1 MNGVNPVL
9 ITVGLFTSPS
19 SDPKLLASR
28 GCGVEGSETPGV
40 SRLKIRMQLALGIGK
55 YAGRESENAALP
67 QVI

>member
-1 MNGVNPVL
+1 MNGVNPVP

-19 SDPKLLASR
+19 SDPKLLGSR
-28 GCGVEGSETPGV
+28 GRGVEGLETRSV
-40 SRLKIRMQLALGIGK
+40 SRLKIGTELALGVGK